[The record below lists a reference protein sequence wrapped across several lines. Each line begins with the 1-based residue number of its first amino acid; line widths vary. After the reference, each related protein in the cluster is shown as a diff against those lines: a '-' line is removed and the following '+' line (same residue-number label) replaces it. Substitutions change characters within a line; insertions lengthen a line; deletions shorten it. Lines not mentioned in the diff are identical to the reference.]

1 MIRRPPRSTL
11 FPYTPLFRSERG
23 GDVRH
28 VQGNE
33 ERGHPTRSLLEQG
46 AGVLLERLKPAGPR
60 ADDGADA
67 LQVDLVPVA
76 REARV
81 RDRLLRRADRE
92 LREQVVAADLLLVE
106 EPRRL
111 EGLHFARELHGT
123 LHRVE
128 PRDRP
133 GTRAARDQARPG
145 ALYIGA
151 QGGDEPEACDRDPS
165 PHALISPSSRAD
177 IATPEATGRDH

>member
-1 MIRRPPRSTL
+1 D
-11 FPYTPLFRSERG
+11 G
-23 GDVRH
+23 
-28 VQGNE
+28 QGKE
-33 ERGHPTRSLLEQG
+33 DRAHPTRSLLEQG

-60 ADDGADA
+60 ADDSADA

-92 LREQVVAADLLLVE
+92 LREQVVAADLLFVE

-111 EGLHFARELHGT
+111 EALHFARELPGT

-128 PRDRP
+128 PRDRR
-133 GTRAARDQARPG
+133 GTRAAPDQARPG
-145 ALYIGA
+145 AL
-151 QGGDEPEACDRDPS
+151 
-165 PHALISPSSRAD
+165 
-177 IATPEATGRDH
+177 